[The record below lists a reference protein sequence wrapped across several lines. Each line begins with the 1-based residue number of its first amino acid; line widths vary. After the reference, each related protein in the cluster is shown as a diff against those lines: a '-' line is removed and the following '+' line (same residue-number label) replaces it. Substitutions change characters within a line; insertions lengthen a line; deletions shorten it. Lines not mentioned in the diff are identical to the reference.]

1 MPQVKLYG
9 LFRKHASSSKV
20 DIPGGTVRVV
30 LTTLCVDNQSL
41 CEAMFDENGLRS
53 HVRVMVNGRD
63 MDLLQGLETN
73 LTNSDQIAIFPP
85 IAGGS

>member
-9 LFRKHASSSKV
+9 LFRKHAASSKV
-20 DIPGGTVRVV
+20 DILGGTVRVV
-30 LTTLCVDNQSL
+30 LTTLCANNQSL
-41 CEAMFDENGLRS
+41 CEAMFDENGLRP
-53 HVRVMVNGRD
+53 HVCVMVNGRD
-63 MDLLQGLETN
+63 VNLLQGLDTN

>member
-9 LFRKHASSSKV
+9 LFRKHAASSKV
-20 DIPGGTVRVV
+20 DILGGTVRVV

>member
-9 LFRKHASSSKV
+9 LFRKHAASSKV
-20 DIPGGTVRVV
+20 DILGETVRVV

>member
-9 LFRKHASSSKV
+9 LFRKHAASSKV
-20 DIPGGTVRVV
+20 DILGGTVRVV
-30 LTTLCVDNQSL
+30 LTTLCTNNQSL

-63 MDLLQGLETN
+63 INLLQGLDTN
-73 LTNSDQIAIFPP
+73 LTTSDQIAIFPP

>member
-9 LFRKHASSSKV
+9 LFRKHAATSKV
-20 DIPGGTVRVV
+20 DILGGTVRVV

>member
-9 LFRKHASSSKV
+9 LFRKHAASSKV
-20 DIPGGTVRVV
+20 DILGGTVRVV

-73 LTNSDQIAIFPP
+73 LTTNDQIAIFPP